1 MKLSK
6 EIKEYFERL
15 FLHKFKP
22 TLEVKDGKI
31 VVERKYYKQKGEN
44 NMNFIVRLTYLDD
57 KSINVSLSEAEVP
70 IFLEK
75 LKKNEAYS
83 APDSDNAFWTPK
95 DQVRFVNIAK
105 EQPPIEPIVEE
116 TPTEEIKE

>member
-6 EIKEYFERL
+6 EIREYFERL
-15 FLHKFKP
+15 LLHKVNP
-22 TLEVKDGKI
+22 TLEDKEEKNYTKKTGA
-31 VVERKYYKQKGEN
+31 N

-95 DQVRFVNIAK
+95 DQVRFVNITK